1 MRAHHCELEAAAEAA
16 DSTHASTEGASLG
29 ELAATVWRGAGP
41 GGCQFLGRMVIRR
54 QGVATTVK
62 PLLLSSNV
70 TRQ

>member
-1 MRAHHCELEAAAEAA
+1 MRAYHRELGAAAEAT
-16 DSTHASTEGASLG
+16 DSTHASAEGASLG

-54 QGVATTVK
+54 QGVATTANA
-62 PLLLSSNV
+62 LLLPGNV